1 MVDAAAIEDIYTL
14 SPTQQGML
22 FQILANPGAG
32 MYLEQMVCVLRG
44 ELAVDPFRR
53 AWQQAIDRHP
63 SLRAGFAWNGL
74 SRPVQMV
81 HRRSELAVE
90 EHDWRD
96 LEEADQQVR
105 MEIFLREDRRRGFDL
120 ARPPLTRISLLR
132 LAAERYQLV
141 WTTYHLVLDAW
152 CVSILLREVLAV
164 YEGLC
169 AGRPVRLPP
178 SPRYRDYITWLKR
191 QDLAPAEAYWRRT
204 LAGFT
209 AANPVGGTA
218 PATAPAAGGPETGA
232 LARRQL
238 AVSGETAAA
247 LAMLARENRLTL
259 HTQMVGAWAL
269 LLAHT
274 SGQDDVV
281 FGVVASGRPPDLPG
295 VDAMVGLFINTLPLR
310 ARVPA
315 APLDTSV
322 LTWLRE
328 LGAVQAELHGCEQT
342 PLGAVQGWSEV
353 PRTQPLFDSLLV
365 LFNVV
370 DFSGA
375 GEGSLGISYLRD
387 ITRSSYPLV
396 VRIYPEPDLILEMLY
411 DPRRFRPEAIDVR
424 LGQMR
429 TVLEEMAAAPGAPVR
444 QIAARLLEDEKKRQE
459 LGALD
464 RRAAAGRRLK
474 SVVPRAVRL
483 SNGEIR

>member
-32 MYLEQMVCVLRG
+32 MYLEQMVCVLHG
-44 ELAVDPFRR
+44 ELAADPFRR
-53 AWQQAIDRHP
+53 AWQQAVDRHP
-63 SLRAGFAWNGL
+63 GLRAGFAWEGL
-74 SRPVQMV
+74 SQPVQVV
-81 HRRSELAVE
+81 HRRAELTIE

-96 LEEADQQVR
+96 LEEDDREAR
-105 MEIFLREDRRRGFDL
+105 LETFLREDRRRSFDL

-132 LAAERYQLV
+132 LAGDRHQLV
-141 WTTYHLVLDAW
+141 WTSYHLVIDAW
-152 CVSILLREVLAV
+152 CVSILLREVLTL
-164 YEGLC
+164 YQGLR
-169 AGRPVRLPP
+169 AGRPGRLPP
-178 SPRYRDYITWLKR
+178 SPRYRDYIAWLKR
-191 QDLAPAEAYWRRT
+191 QDLAPAEAYWRRA

-209 AANPVGGTA
+209 APNAVGGTVA
-218 PATAPAAGGPETGA
+218 ITAPAAGGEETEA

-247 LAMLARENRLTL
+247 LAALARENRLTL
-259 HTQMVGAWAL
+259 HTQAVGAWAL
-269 LLAHT
+269 LLAHI

-295 VDAMVGLFINTLPLR
+295 VDGMVGLFINTLPLR

-315 APLDTSV
+315 ALDTPV

-328 LGAVQAELHGCEQT
+328 LAAVQAELHRYEQT

-353 PRTQPLFDSLLV
+353 PRSQPLFDSLLV

-370 DFSGA
+370 DFSA
-375 GEGSLGISYLRD
+375 GEGSLGISYQRD
-387 ITRSSYPLV
+387 IARSSYPLV
-396 VRIYPEPDLILEMLY
+396 VRIYPEPDLVLEMLY
-411 DPRRFRPEAIDVR
+411 DPRRFRPEAVDLR

-429 TVLEEMAAAPGAPVR
+429 TVLEEMAAAPEAPVR
-444 QIAARLLEDEKKRQE
+444 RIAARLLDDEKKRQE
-459 LGALD
+459 LDSLD

-474 SVVPRAVRL
+474 SMVPRAVRL
-483 SNGEIR
+483 SNDDMR

>member
-1 MVDAAAIEDIYTL
+1 
-14 SPTQQGML
+14 
-22 FQILANPGAG
+22 
-32 MYLEQMVCVLRG
+32 
-44 ELAVDPFRR
+44 
-53 AWQQAIDRHP
+53 
-63 SLRAGFAWNGL
+63 
-74 SRPVQMV
+74 
-81 HRRSELAVE
+81 
-90 EHDWRD
+90 
-96 LEEADQQVR
+96 
-105 MEIFLREDRRRGFDL
+105 
-120 ARPPLTRISLLR
+120 
-132 LAAERYQLV
+132 
-141 WTTYHLVLDAW
+141 
-152 CVSILLREVLAV
+152 
-164 YEGLC
+164 
-169 AGRPVRLPP
+169 
-178 SPRYRDYITWLKR
+178 
-191 QDLAPAEAYWRRT
+191 
-204 LAGFT
+204 
-209 AANPVGGTA
+209 
-218 PATAPAAGGPETGA
+218 
-232 LARRQL
+232 
-238 AVSGETAAA
+238 
-247 LAMLARENRLTL
+247 MLARENRLTL

-464 RRAAAGRRLK
+464 RRSAAGRRLK